1 MLILN
6 HTVPEALILP
16 EPPRD
21 LATLLRAHGAHWFS
35 ADPAFVTRDPG
46 PPETV
51 TDLCSR
57 TSAACAVQTAAN
69 RNHTVFA
76 AQGGAAHLVFA
87 KGQHCGFMWD
97 GTGVDPQNWSCAIR
111 FHAADNDARTLMTLN
126 PEGTDNYVFLQQIS
140 GQMIL
145 KDQQNTLELARSAT
159 GSEGP
164 MLVTLGMS
172 QNRLWLHLS
181 GETTQSSAARIDLIG
196 PLTFLIG
203 CRSNKPR
210 LLKTLGG
217 FHLFDVVIW
226 PDSNILDQGADAPLE
241 ALEQGDL
248 WRPTP

>member
-6 HTVPEALILP
+6 HTVPDALILP

-21 LATLLRAHGAHWFS
+21 LAPSLRDSSAHWFS
-35 ADPAFVTRDPG
+35 ADPAFVTWVAGLPQ
-46 PPETV
+46 TV
-51 TDLCSR
+51 TDLRSR

-76 AQGGAAHLVFA
+76 GQGGSEHLIFA

-97 GTGVDPQNWSCAIR
+97 GAGVDPQNWSCALR

-126 PEGTDNYVFLQQIS
+126 AKGTDNYVFLQQIK

-145 KDQQNTLELARSAT
+145 KDQQNTHELTRSAIC
-159 GSEGP
+159 SEGP

-172 QNRLWLHLS
+172 QNRLWLRLS
-181 GETTQSSAARIDLIG
+181 GETTHSSAARIDLHG
-196 PLTFLIG
+196 PLTFFIG

-217 FHLFDVVIW
+217 FALFDVVIW
-226 PDSNILDQGADAPLE
+226 PDSNILDQCADGPLE

-248 WRPTP
+248 WRPAP